1 MTNVPPKNGSR
12 WRANFYRIDHDTGET
27 TWQWQEVRDENF
39 HDYEKFG
46 TIVFE

>member
-1 MTNVPPKNGSR
+1 MTNVPPKMAPGGAQIFTALIMIWVKR
-12 WRANFYRIDHDTGET
+12 
-27 TWQWQEVRDENF
+27 TWQWQEVREENF